1 MTPARFNTIEEI
13 FLAAVEQE
21 PDQVSAFLET
31 ACNGDAVLRREV
43 EALLAS
49 DQRAGQFIEGSS
61 VGLASRIIQNQQADS
76 LVGQTIGH
84 YKISESIGTGG
95 MGEVYLATD
104 VVAGRKAALKLLPMR
119 FTGDAARLKRFQQ
132 EAHAVVAL
140 NHPNILTV
148 YEIGEDHSI
157 RYIASELIEGET
169 LRQRLTRGP
178 MQLSEAV
185 DVAIQVVSA
194 LAAAHQ
200 AGIVHR
206 DIKPENIMLRPD
218 GYVKVLDFG
227 IAKLAES
234 AFDQAT
240 ADGAEPMTLA
250 ETNLGSILGTVRYMS
265 PEQACGAHVEQSTD
279 VWSLGVVLYEMV
291 TGHAPFTGDT
301 PARSA
306 TALQAGPQ
314 DVLSAILEREPPP
327 LTHYVAH
334 LPAELKQIISK
345 TLRKDREER
354 YHNAREL
361 LAALKE
367 LRRKLEFEA
376 ELEGSPADRSWLRRT
391 RSRTVVVLILLVVAL
406 ALALPF
412 YWHRN
417 VTTAAS
423 VHKSIAVLPF
433 ENASKDPNAEY
444 LSEGISEALINSLSE
459 LQRLRVIARS
469 TAFQYKG
476 KDVDPRRVGREL
488 QVASV
493 LTGRV
498 RQSQDALSIQVD
510 LVDAVTGA
518 ELWGEEYIRK
528 ISDVIAVKQA
538 IAREV
543 TAKLKLKLTGEEQ
556 RRLAKGD
563 STNTEAY
570 RFYLRGRYFWNKR
583 TPDGMKQAIAEFQQA
598 IDRDPNFALGYVGLA
613 DCYTGLTFY
622 NFAAPHETMPR
633 AKESAIKAL
642 ALDNTLAE
650 AHASLAHVLMNYDW
664 NWSEAEKEFRRS
676 IELKPD
682 YPTAHQW
689 YAIHY
694 LTATGRLEEAVQE
707 MKKALELEPASL
719 VMNTFMGATL
729 YYAGRYDEAIDQCRR
744 TIEMDPNFAVAHW
757 HLGLA
762 YEQKQILDAA
772 TEEFKK
778 AISLSGGS
786 PLMRAALGRAY
797 AESQKKHEANEML
810 NELNEL
816 EKRQYVSAYEVAK
829 IYVALGNS
837 EQAFQLLTKASAEH
851 SFHLVNLNVC
861 PQLNSVRSDPRFQDL
876 VQRVGL
882 SR

>member
-1 MTPARFNTIEEI
+1 MTPARLQTIEEI
-13 FLAAVEQE
+13 YRAALDQE
-21 PDQVSAFLET
+21 PDKIGPFLDI
-31 ACNGDAVLRREV
+31 ACEGDEPLRRKV

-49 DQRAGQFIEGSS
+49 REQAGNFIETSA
-61 VGLASRIIQNQQADS
+61 VDLATRIIQNGQADS
-76 LVGQTIGH
+76 LVGHTIGH
-84 YKISESIGTGG
+84 YKICERIGSGG

-104 VVAGRKAALKLLPMR
+104 ITAGRQAAVKILPTR
-119 FTGDAARLKRFQQ
+119 FAGDAGRLKRFKQ
-132 EAHAVVAL
+132 EAHAIVAF

-148 YEIGEDHSI
+148 YEIGEDHSTH
-157 RYIASELIEGET
+157 YIASELIEGET
-169 LRQRLTRGP
+169 LRQRLMRGR
-178 MQLSEAV
+178 MQLSESV
-185 DVAIQVVSA
+185 DIAIQVASA
-194 LAAAHQ
+194 LTAAHQ

-234 AFDQAT
+234 AFAQAT

-265 PEQACGAHVEQSTD
+265 PEQACPDVVGIDRRTD
-279 VWSLGVVLYEMV
+279 IWSLGVVLYEMV

-301 PARSA
+301 AVEVA
-306 TALQAGPQ
+306 
-314 DVLSAILEREPPP
+314 SAILEKDPPP
-327 LTHYVAH
+327 LTLYVANA
-334 LPAELKQIISK
+334 LAELQQIVSK
-345 TLRKDREER
+345 ALRTNREER
-354 YHNAREL
+354 YHDAREFL
-361 LAALKE
+361 EALKG
-367 LRRKLEFEA
+367 LRRKLEFKA
-376 ELEGSPADRSWLRRT
+376 ELERSPAARSWPRRM
-391 RSRTVVVLILLVVAL
+391 RSRTAVLFILLLAAL

-417 VTTAAS
+417 VTTATS
-423 VHKSIAVLPF
+423 LDKSIAVLPF
-433 ENASKDPNAEY
+433 ENANNDPNTEY

-459 LQRLRVIARS
+459 LQQLRVIARP
-469 TAFQYKG
+469 TAFRYKA
-476 KDVDPRRVGREL
+476 KDVDPRQVGREL
-488 QVASV
+488 GVAAV
-493 LTGRV
+493 LTGKV
-498 RQSQDALSIQVD
+498 RQMQDTLNVQVD

-518 ELWGEEYIRK
+518 QIWGAGYDRNIA
-528 ISDVIAVKQA
+528 DLVAVKQA
-538 IAREV
+538 IAQEV
-543 TAKLKLKLTGEEQ
+543 TAKLKLKLSSEEQ
-556 RRLAKGD
+556 RQLVKRD
-563 STNTEAY
+563 STNAEAY
-570 RFYLRGRYFWNKR
+570 QFYLRGRYFWNKR
-583 TPDGMKQAIAEFQQA
+583 TSDGIKQAIEHFQKS
-598 IDRDPNFALGYVGLA
+598 IERDPNFALGYVGLA
-613 DCYTGLTFY
+613 DSYTGLTFY
-622 NFAAPHETMPR
+622 NFAAPHEAMPK
-633 AKESAIKAL
+633 AKESATKAL

-707 MKKALELEPASL
+707 MKKALELDPASL
-719 VMNTFMGATL
+719 VMNTFMGATF

-744 TIEMDPNFAVAHW
+744 TIQMDPNFSVAHW

-762 YEQKQILDAA
+762 YEQKQVFDKAI
-772 TEEFKK
+772 EEFKK

-786 PLMRAALGRAY
+786 PLMRAALGRVY
-797 AESQKKHEANEML
+797 AESNKKYEANEML

-816 EKRQYVSAYEVAK
+816 SKRQYVSAYEVAK

-837 EQAFQLLTKASAEH
+837 EQAFQLLAKAYAEH

-861 PQLNSVRSDPRFQDL
+861 PQLNSVRSNPRFQDL

-882 SR
+882 AR